1 MSIKQAF
8 ILAVKS
14 LSASKMRSFLTM
26 LGIIVGVAAVIVLV
40 SLVDGLKAQI
50 VGQFESMGTNLISV
64 SIPGR
69 GGNRSVTPDDIMN
82 FSIENPDV
90 IAYVSPVVN
99 VGNLTVKHGSDS
111 VTTTATGTN
120 EFYPDIRGIEVE
132 HGRFL
137 EYVDVERR
145 QKNCVVGTYIA
156 SELYGGAQNAL
167 GQELKINGI
176 SYHIVG
182 VLEETQNSTE
192 DGADDIVYLPYTLA
206 TSLSWNGRIS
216 SYSFSAAEKE
226 LVDEAETRITNYLYS
241 VFNDTNAYQILNQ
254 SQILEIV
261 NDITGTITMVLVGIA
276 AISLLVGG
284 IGIMNIMLVSVTERT
299 REIGIRKSLGA
310 TPWDIMSQFVVEAAT
325 TSSFGGFLGI
335 ALGIGAAIFAGNL
348 MDLPAKPSFGAVAV
362 AFSVSVGIGMIFG
375 YFPAKKA
382 SRLSPI
388 EALRYD

>member
-26 LGIIVGVAAVIVLV
+26 LGIIIGVASVIILV
-40 SLVDGLKAQI
+40 ALVDGFKLQL
-50 VGQFESMGTNLISV
+50 VEQFESMGTNLISV

-69 GGNRSVTPDDIMN
+69 GGNRAVTPDDIMD
-82 FSIENPDV
+82 FSVENGDV
-90 IAYVSPVVN
+90 IGYVSPVVN
-99 VGNLTVKHGSDS
+99 VSSLTVKNGAES
-111 VTTTATGTN
+111 VSTTATGTN
-120 EFYPDIRGIEVE
+120 EFYPEIKGFEVE
-132 HGRFL
+132 YGRFL

-145 QKNCVVGTYIA
+145 QKSCVIGTYIA
-156 SELYGGAQNAL
+156 KELYGNAQSAL
-167 GQELKINGI
+167 GSELKINGI
-176 SYHIVG
+176 SYTIVG
-182 VLEETQNSTE
+182 ILEETQDGEE

-206 TSLSWNGRIS
+206 TGLSWNGRIS
-216 SYSFSAAEKE
+216 SYAFSAAEKE
-226 LVDEAETRITNYLYS
+226 LVTEAENRITNYLYS
-241 VFNDTNAYQILNQ
+241 VFSDTNAYRIMNQ
-254 SQILEIV
+254 SEMLETV
-261 NDITGTITMVLVGIA
+261 NDLTGTITLILVGIA

-335 ALGIGAAIFAGNL
+335 ALGIAAAIFAGKL
-348 MDLPAKPSFGAVAV
+348 MDIPARPSFGAVAI

-382 SRLSPI
+382 SRMSPI
-388 EALRYD
+388 DALRYD

>member
-8 ILAVKS
+8 ILAIKS

-40 SLVDGLKAQI
+40 SLVDGLKANI

-69 GGNRSVTPDDIMN
+69 GGNRAVSPDDVMEFAID
-82 FSIENPDV
+82 NPDV
-90 IAYVSPVVN
+90 IGYVSPVVN
-99 VGNLTVKHGSDS
+99 VNSLTVKNGSDS
-111 VTTTATGTN
+111 ITTKATGTN
-120 EFYPDIRGIEVE
+120 EFYPQIRGFEVE
-132 HGRFL
+132 YGRFL
-137 EYVDVERR
+137 EFVDVERR
-145 QKNCVVGTYIA
+145 QKNCVIGTYIA
-156 SELYGGAQNAL
+156 NELYGGSKGAL
-167 GQELKINGI
+167 GSELKINGI

-182 VLEETQNSTE
+182 VLEETQGSVE
-192 DGADDIVYLPYTLA
+192 GGADDIVYLPYTLA
-206 TSLSWNGRIS
+206 TSLSWNGRVS
-216 SYSFSAAEKE
+216 GYAFSAAEKE
-226 LVDEAETRITNYLYS
+226 LVDEAETRIRTFLYS
-241 VFNDTNAYQILNQ
+241 VFSDTNAFQIMNQ
-254 SQILEIV
+254 SEILEIV
-261 NDITGTITMVLVGIA
+261 NDITGSITMVLVGIA

-325 TSSFGGFLGI
+325 TSSFGGVLGI
-335 ALGIGAAIFAGNL
+335 LIGIGASFFVGKL
-348 MDLPAKPSFGAVAV
+348 MGLAAKPSVGAVAI

>member
-69 GGNRSVTPDDIMN
+69 GGNRNVSPDDVME
-82 FSIENPDV
+82 FSIENSDV

-99 VGNLTVKHGSDS
+99 VSNLTVKNGSQS
-111 VTTTATGTN
+111 VATTATGTN
-120 EFYPDIRGIEVE
+120 EFYPEIKGLEVE

-145 QKNCVVGTYIA
+145 QKSCVIGTYIA
-156 SELYGGAQNAL
+156 KELYGNPQAAL
-167 GQELKINGI
+167 GNQLKVNGI
-176 SYHIVG
+176 SYTVVG
-182 VLEETQNSTE
+182 VLEEVQDSDE

-206 TSLSWNGRIS
+206 TGLSWNGRIS
-216 SYSFSAAEKE
+216 SYAFSATEKE
-226 LVDEAETRITNYLYS
+226 LVGEAENRITNYLYS
-241 VFNDTNAYQILNQ
+241 VFSDTNAYRIINQ
-254 SQILEIV
+254 SEILEIV
-261 NDITGTITMVLVGIA
+261 DDITGTITTVLVGIA

-325 TSSFGGFLGI
+325 TSSFGGILGI
-335 ALGIGAAIFAGNL
+335 ALGIGAAIFAGKL
-348 MDLPAKPSFGAVAV
+348 MDLPAKPSLGAVAI

-382 SRLSPI
+382 SRMSPI
-388 EALRYD
+388 DALRYD